1 MVETDA
7 PKTGRPSL
15 FFEELADMICE
26 RLTQGESLRAICSD
40 EGMPHAGTV
49 CRWLATND
57 VFREQYARAREA
69 QAELMADEMVEIS
82 DDGRNDW
89 MERNGSEGESLG
101 WKENGEAIRR
111 SALRIDTRK
120 WIAARLLPKKY
131 GDKIAVG
138 GSKEMDPIQTEE
150 KSLSKNEIA
159 RRLAFVL
166 AQGVRDA
173 DDGSE

>member
-1 MVETDA
+1 MSEA
-7 PKTGRPSL
+7 KSIGRPSL
-15 FFEELADMICE
+15 YSDALADLICE
-26 RLTQGESLRAICSD
+26 RLTTGESLRRICESED
-40 EGMPHAGTV
+40 MPHAGTV

-89 MERNGSEGESLG
+89 MERHGSEGESLG

-173 DDGSE
+173 DDGTE